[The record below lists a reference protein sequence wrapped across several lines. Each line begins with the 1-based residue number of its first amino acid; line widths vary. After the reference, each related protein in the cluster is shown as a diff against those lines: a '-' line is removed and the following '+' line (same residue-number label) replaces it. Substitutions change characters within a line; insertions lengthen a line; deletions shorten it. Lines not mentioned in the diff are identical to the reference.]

1 MAVDSQSLH
10 AYMRDPPDCSEDLS
24 MYINAAKARAK
35 AAGVPDFKHNALYDM
50 FIHELATH
58 FYENRGLSVSGTYQ
72 ATAEHTAQNITNSY
86 VLQLRYAEEDEV
98 TEGGDVSE

>member
-1 MAVDSQSLH
+1 MAVDSKSLH
-10 AYMRDPPDCSEDLS
+10 EYMRNPPDCSEDLS

-35 AAGVPDFKHNALYDM
+35 AAGVPEFKNNALYDM

-72 ATAEHTAQNITNSY
+72 ATAEQTARNITNSY
-86 VLQLRYAEEDEV
+86 VLQLRYAEDGEAP
-98 TEGGDVSE
+98 TGGDVSE